1 MAGQLRSVDAMLGP
15 AVAETIRNLNPADVD
30 TAAVRLAEQY
40 AKAID
45 DARGDPDV
53 LEKLGPRLLACLES
67 LGATPRSR
75 AAIVKGGAAGG
86 QGKGKLQAVRE
97 AHRSA

>member
-1 MAGQLRSVDAMLGP
+1 MLGP
-15 AVAETIRNLNPADVD
+15 AVAETIRHLKSTDVD

-45 DARGDPDV
+45 DAAGDPEV
-53 LEKLGPRLLACLES
+53 LEKLGPKLLACLEA
-67 LGATPRSR
+67 LGATPRAR

-97 AHRSA
+97 AHRPA